1 MPANRPRK
9 HITLDYEVY
18 DVIDQFAKAQGVT
31 FSDVVNETFKGI
43 LPPLKS
49 TLALLQAAAE
59 APQSVRDGLRQTLD
73 NIEREVMGDYAKNS
87 ANLDWIAEKFSDSGE
102 EIPPN
107 TNRGV

>member
-31 FSDVVNETFKGI
+31 FSDVINETFKGI
-43 LPPLKS
+43 LPPLKR
-49 TLALLQAAAE
+49 TLALLQAAQE
-59 APQSVRDGLRQTLD
+59 APQSVRDGLRQTMD
-73 NIEREVMGDYAKNS
+73 DIERELVGDYAKAS
-87 ANLDWIAEKFSDSGE
+87 ANLDWVTEKMTDSDGSE
-102 EIPPN
+102 PPN